1 MRRLYSS
8 LLLLCLLAALIE
20 GGCGYHL
27 ASRDQSVLSKLSNST
42 AQNDGELPTIKI
54 KGVNNPTLYVSL
66 EHQLRA
72 AFRDAIANRNIARW
86 VDSGLADYELQI
98 NIIRYTLDGWG
109 YARTG
114 DSVLYKGNIAM
125 EIIAYSGETNKE
137 VWRSGPA
144 SLSFIY
150 VTDNEM
156 EAAYSLALEV
166 AERLVDRMRSVF

>member
-1 MRRLYSS
+1 M
-8 LLLLCLLAALIE
+8 
-20 GGCGYHL
+20 
-27 ASRDQSVLSKLSNST
+27 
-42 AQNDGELPTIKI
+42 
-54 KGVNNPTLYVSL
+54 
-66 EHQLRA
+66 
-72 AFRDAIANRNIARW
+72 
-86 VDSGLADYELQI
+86 DSGLADYELQI

-144 SLSFIY
+144 SLSRTY
-150 VTDNEM
+150 DTDNEM